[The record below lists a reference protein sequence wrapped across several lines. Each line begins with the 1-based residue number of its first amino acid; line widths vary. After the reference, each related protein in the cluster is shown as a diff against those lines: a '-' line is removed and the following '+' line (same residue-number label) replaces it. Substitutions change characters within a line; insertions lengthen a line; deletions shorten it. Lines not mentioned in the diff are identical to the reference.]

1 METATDFLFLG
12 SKITPDSD
20 CSEEIKKMLAP
31 WKESYDKP
39 RQHIKKYWHH
49 FADKAVYCQS
59 CGFSSSHVQIWEL
72 DSKEG
77 WKPKWF
83 F

>member
-39 RQHIKKYWHH
+39 RQHIKK
-49 FADKAVYCQS
+49 
-59 CGFSSSHVQIWEL
+59 
-72 DSKEG
+72 
-77 WKPKWF
+77 
-83 F
+83 